1 MGACCARVCGLRVA
15 VALETLVG
23 AGGTVDRYIAV
34 ALVAL
39 GAKFLFA
46 PNRRV
51 VGISQLM
58 LQRVVPGEFLWYH
71 FGQWSADSLQPL
83 ALCGHLGLLLLP
95 FSVFWA
101 YELFAFAIAR
111 VSCRD

>member
-1 MGACCARVCGLRVA
+1 M
-15 VALETLVG
+15 G
-23 AGGTVDRYIAV
+23 AGGTLDRFIDV

-39 GAKFLFA
+39 GAKVLFA

-71 FGQWSADSLQPL
+71 FGQWSADLLQPL

-95 FSVFWA
+95 FNVF
-101 YELFAFAIAR
+101 LGI
-111 VSCRD
+111 